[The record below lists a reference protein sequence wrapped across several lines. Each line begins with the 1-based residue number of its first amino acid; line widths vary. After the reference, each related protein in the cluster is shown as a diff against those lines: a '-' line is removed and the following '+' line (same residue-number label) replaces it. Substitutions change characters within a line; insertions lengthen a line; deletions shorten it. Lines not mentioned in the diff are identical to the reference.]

1 MHQCSHT
8 LLILV
13 LFFSATNAENK
24 ELNNVKNQLTGEFG
38 GVPDT
43 ARYYKVN
50 GSSER
55 LCLKVQMY
63 VIHFIVTYV
72 HVELMLNLEVLYH

>member
-1 MHQCSHT
+1 MYQCSHT

-24 ELNNVKNQLTGEFG
+24 DLNNVKNQLTGEFG

-50 GSSER
+50 GSFRVSVFDSANVR
-55 LCLKVQMY
+55 NSFY
-63 VIHFIVTYV
+63 S
-72 HVELMLNLEVLYH
+72 HVRTC